1 MPPCLAALHR
11 MKYIYPLFTHNI
23 IQNFEDIGVLVK
35 TDKQVFF
42 FLTRYGKINDIVGK
56 GIADILL
63 RNAMLKATLINLTL
77 ISVAL
82 GASSFH
88 YANTTLK

>member
-1 MPPCLAALHR
+1 MAQSVFPGNRGIGKVPAPQAAQVVHFGR
-11 MKYIYPLFTHNI
+11 VFPDIPQVLF
-23 IQNFEDIGVLVK
+23 F
-35 TDKQVFF
+35 
-42 FLTRYGKINDIVGK
+42 
-56 GIADILL
+56 
-63 RNAMLKATLINLTL
+63 KATLINLTL